1 MIHPRASIRA
11 SSPGLIVTLLTMLIG
26 YNHRWKFCAFCPIW
40 GRRTVLTL
48 RIMQALDG
56 TDTRL
61 LSAMAK
67 DPRGTVVA
75 LAQKL
80 GLSRNTVQARMA
92 LLEKKH
98 AFLSFERRINPAALG
113 YPLMAF
119 ISVHVQQQKLGQ
131 LALDLAEIPE
141 ILEGYGL
148 TGSADLLLRVV
159 ALDAEDLFRIN
170 GKILACDGVERT
182 DTAMSMGELIPF
194 RVQPLLN
201 RNPKNALRTG

>member
-1 MIHPRASIRA
+1 M
-11 SSPGLIVTLLTMLIG
+11 
-26 YNHRWKFCAFCPIW
+26 
-40 GRRTVLTL
+40 TVLPL
-48 RIMQALDG
+48 HIMQALDG

-61 LSAMAK
+61 LSALAQ
-67 DPRGTVVA
+67 DPRRTVVA

-92 LLEKKH
+92 QLEKKH
-98 AFLSFERRINPAALG
+98 VFLSFERRINPVALG

-119 ISVHVQQQKLGQ
+119 ISVHVQQQKLAQ
-131 LALDLAEIPE
+131 LAADLADVPE

-170 GKILACDGVERT
+170 GKILACDGVDRT
-182 DTAMSMGELIPF
+182 DTALAMGELIPF
-194 RVQPLLN
+194 RVQPLLD
-201 RNPKNALRTG
+201 RSAQGT

>member
-1 MIHPRASIRA
+1 M
-11 SSPGLIVTLLTMLIG
+11 
-26 YNHRWKFCAFCPIW
+26 
-40 GRRTVLTL
+40 LTL

-92 LLEKKH
+92 QLEKKH

-201 RNPKNALRTG
+201 RNTKKALRAG

>member
-1 MIHPRASIRA
+1 
-11 SSPGLIVTLLTMLIG
+11 
-26 YNHRWKFCAFCPIW
+26 
-40 GRRTVLTL
+40 VLAL
-48 RIMQALDG
+48 RIMRALDG

-61 LSAMAK
+61 LSALAQ
-67 DPRGTVVA
+67 DPRQTVVA

-92 LLEKKH
+92 QLEKKH
-98 AFLSFERRINPAALG
+98 AFLSFERRINPVSLG

-119 ISVHVQQQKLGQ
+119 ISVHVQQQKLGS
-131 LALDLAEIPE
+131 LAEDLASVPE

-182 DTAMSMGELIPF
+182 DTALAMGELIPF
-194 RVQPLLN
+194 RIRPLLD
-201 RNPKNALRTG
+201 RGSAAE

>member
-1 MIHPRASIRA
+1 
-11 SSPGLIVTLLTMLIG
+11 
-26 YNHRWKFCAFCPIW
+26 
-40 GRRTVLTL
+40 VLAL
-48 RIMQALDG
+48 RIMRALDG

-61 LSAMAK
+61 LSALAQ
-67 DPRGTVVA
+67 DPRQTVVA

-92 LLEKKH
+92 QLEKKH
-98 AFLSFERRINPAALG
+98 AFLSFERRINPVSLG

-119 ISVHVQQQKLGQ
+119 ISVHVQQQKLGS
-131 LALDLAEIPE
+131 LADDLASVPE

-182 DTAMSMGELIPF
+182 DTALAMGELIPF
-194 RVQPLLN
+194 RIRPLLD
-201 RNPKNALRTG
+201 RGSAAE

>member
-1 MIHPRASIRA
+1 
-11 SSPGLIVTLLTMLIG
+11 
-26 YNHRWKFCAFCPIW
+26 
-40 GRRTVLTL
+40 
-48 RIMQALDG
+48 MQALDG

-61 LSAMAK
+61 LSAMAR

-92 LLEKKH
+92 QLEKKH
-98 AFLSFERRINPAALG
+98 VFLSFERRINPVSLG

-119 ISVHVQQQKLGQ
+119 ISVHVQQQKLGT
-131 LALDLAEIPE
+131 LAAELADIPE
-141 ILEGYGL
+141 ILEAYCL

-170 GKILACDGVERT
+170 GKILACDGVDRT
-182 DTAMSMGELIPF
+182 DTALAMGELIPF
-194 RVQPLLN
+194 RVQPLLE
-201 RNPKNALRTG
+201 RASAEG

>member
-1 MIHPRASIRA
+1 M
-11 SSPGLIVTLLTMLIG
+11 
-26 YNHRWKFCAFCPIW
+26 
-40 GRRTVLTL
+40 
-48 RIMQALDG
+48 RIMRALDG

-61 LSAMAK
+61 LSALAQ
-67 DPRGTVVA
+67 DPRQTVVA

-92 LLEKKH
+92 QLEKKH
-98 AFLSFERRINPAALG
+98 AFLSFERRINPVSLG

-119 ISVHVQQQKLGQ
+119 ISVHVQQQKLGS
-131 LALDLAEIPE
+131 LAEDLASVPE

-182 DTAMSMGELIPF
+182 DTALAMGELIPF
-194 RVQPLLN
+194 RIRPLLD
-201 RNPKNALRTG
+201 RGSAAE

>member
-1 MIHPRASIRA
+1 
-11 SSPGLIVTLLTMLIG
+11 MLI
-26 YNHRWKFCAFCPIW
+26 
-40 GRRTVLTL
+40 L
-48 RIMQALDG
+48 RIMQPLDG

-92 LLEKKH
+92 QLEKKH

-113 YPLMAF
+113 YPLTAF
-119 ISVHVQQQKLGQ
+119 ITVHVQQQKLAS
-131 LALDLAEIPE
+131 LAQDLADIPE
-141 ILEGYGL
+141 ILEGFGL

-159 ALDAEDLFRIN
+159 ALDAEDLYRIN
-170 GKILACDGVERT
+170 GKILGCDGVDRT
-182 DTAMSMGELIPF
+182 DTALAMREMIPY
-194 RVQPLLN
+194 RVQPLLG
-201 RNPKNALRTG
+201 RRSGD

>member
-1 MIHPRASIRA
+1 
-11 SSPGLIVTLLTMLIG
+11 ML
-26 YNHRWKFCAFCPIW
+26 A
-40 GRRTVLTL
+40 L

-61 LSAMAK
+61 LSALAQ
-67 DPRGTVVA
+67 DPRRTVVA

-80 GLSRNTVQARMA
+80 GLSRNTVQARMSQ
-92 LLEKKH
+92 LEKKH
-98 AFLSFERRINPAALG
+98 VFLSFERRINPASLG

-119 ISVHVQQQKLGQ
+119 ISLHVQQQKLTR
-131 LALDLAEIPE
+131 LATELADIPE

-170 GKILACDGVERT
+170 GKILACDGVDRT
-182 DTAMSMGELIPF
+182 DTALAMGELIPF
-194 RVQPLLN
+194 RVQPLLD
-201 RNPKNALRTG
+201 RGSERS

>member
-1 MIHPRASIRA
+1 
-11 SSPGLIVTLLTMLIG
+11 ML
-26 YNHRWKFCAFCPIW
+26 A
-40 GRRTVLTL
+40 L
-48 RIMQALDG
+48 RIMRALDG

-61 LSAMAK
+61 LSALTQ
-67 DPRGTVVA
+67 DPRQTVVA

-92 LLEKKH
+92 QLEKKH
-98 AFLSFERRINPAALG
+98 AFLSFERRINPVSLG

-119 ISVHVQQQKLGQ
+119 ISVHVQQQKLGS
-131 LALDLAEIPE
+131 LADDLASVPE

-182 DTAMSMGELIPF
+182 DTALAMGELIPF
-194 RVQPLLN
+194 RIRPLLD
-201 RNPKNALRTG
+201 RGSPAE

>member
-1 MIHPRASIRA
+1 
-11 SSPGLIVTLLTMLIG
+11 
-26 YNHRWKFCAFCPIW
+26 
-40 GRRTVLTL
+40 
-48 RIMQALDG
+48 MQALDG

-61 LSAMAK
+61 LSALAQ
-67 DPRGTVVA
+67 DPRKTVVA

-92 LLEKKH
+92 QLEKRH
-98 AFLSFERRINPAALG
+98 VFLSFERRINPAALG

-119 ISVHVQQQKLGQ
+119 ISVHVQQQRLAQ
-131 LALDLAEIPE
+131 LAKELADVPE

-170 GKILACDGVERT
+170 GKILACAGVDRT
-182 DTAMSMGELIPF
+182 DTALAMGELIPF
-194 RVQPLLN
+194 RVQPLLD
-201 RNPKNALRTG
+201 RGSERG

>member
-1 MIHPRASIRA
+1 
-11 SSPGLIVTLLTMLIG
+11 
-26 YNHRWKFCAFCPIW
+26 
-40 GRRTVLTL
+40 VLAL

-61 LSAMAK
+61 LSALAQ
-67 DPRGTVVA
+67 DPRRTVVA

-80 GLSRNTVQARMA
+80 GLSRNTVQARMSQ
-92 LLEKKH
+92 LEKKH
-98 AFLSFERRINPAALG
+98 VFLSFERRINPASLG

-119 ISVHVQQQKLGQ
+119 ISVHVQQQKLAR
-131 LALDLAEIPE
+131 LATELSDIPE

-170 GKILACDGVERT
+170 GKILACDGVDRT
-182 DTAMSMGELIPF
+182 DTALAMGELIPF
-194 RVQPLLN
+194 RVQPLLE
-201 RNPKNALRTG
+201 RGSERS

>member
-1 MIHPRASIRA
+1 
-11 SSPGLIVTLLTMLIG
+11 
-26 YNHRWKFCAFCPIW
+26 
-40 GRRTVLTL
+40 VLAL

-61 LSAMAK
+61 LSALAQ
-67 DPRGTVVA
+67 DPRRTVVA

-92 LLEKKH
+92 QLEKKH
-98 AFLSFERRINPAALG
+98 AFLSFERRINPVSLG

-119 ISVHVQQQKLGQ
+119 ISVHVQQQKLGS
-131 LALDLAEIPE
+131 LAEELSAVPE

-182 DTAMSMGELIPF
+182 DTALAMGELIPF
-194 RVQPLLN
+194 RIQPLLE
-201 RNPKNALRTG
+201 RNSSEA

>member
-1 MIHPRASIRA
+1 
-11 SSPGLIVTLLTMLIG
+11 ML
-26 YNHRWKFCAFCPIW
+26 A
-40 GRRTVLTL
+40 L

-61 LSAMAK
+61 LSALAQ
-67 DPRGTVVA
+67 DPRKTVVA

-80 GLSRNTVQARMA
+80 GLSRNTVQARMSQ
-92 LLEKKH
+92 LEKKH
-98 AFLSFERRINPAALG
+98 VFLSFERRINPASLG

-119 ISVHVQQQKLGQ
+119 ISVHVQQQKLTR
-131 LALDLAEIPE
+131 LATELADIPE

-170 GKILACDGVERT
+170 GKILACDGVDRT
-182 DTAMSMGELIPF
+182 DTALAMGELIPF
-194 RVQPLLN
+194 RVQPLLD
-201 RNPKNALRTG
+201 RGSERS

>member
-1 MIHPRASIRA
+1 M
-11 SSPGLIVTLLTMLIG
+11 
-26 YNHRWKFCAFCPIW
+26 
-40 GRRTVLTL
+40 

-61 LSAMAK
+61 LSALAQ
-67 DPRGTVVA
+67 DPRKTVVA

-92 LLEKKH
+92 QLEKRH
-98 AFLSFERRINPAALG
+98 VFLSFERRINPAALG

-119 ISVHVQQQKLGQ
+119 ISVHVQQQRLAQ
-131 LALDLAEIPE
+131 LAKELAAIPE

-170 GKILACDGVERT
+170 GKILACAGVDRT
-182 DTAMSMGELIPF
+182 DTALAMGELIPF
-194 RVQPLLN
+194 RVQPLLD
-201 RNPKNALRTG
+201 RGSERG

>member
-1 MIHPRASIRA
+1 MR
-11 SSPGLIVTLLTMLIG
+11 
-26 YNHRWKFCAFCPIW
+26 
-40 GRRTVLTL
+40 
-48 RIMQALDG
+48 ALDG

-61 LSAMAK
+61 LSALAQ
-67 DPRGTVVA
+67 DPRQTVVA

-92 LLEKKH
+92 QLEKKH
-98 AFLSFERRINPAALG
+98 AFLSFERRINPVSLG

-119 ISVHVQQQKLGQ
+119 ISVHVQQQKLGS
-131 LALDLAEIPE
+131 LAEDLASVPE

-182 DTAMSMGELIPF
+182 DTALAMGELLPF
-194 RVQPLLN
+194 RIRPLLD
-201 RNPKNALRTG
+201 RGSAAE